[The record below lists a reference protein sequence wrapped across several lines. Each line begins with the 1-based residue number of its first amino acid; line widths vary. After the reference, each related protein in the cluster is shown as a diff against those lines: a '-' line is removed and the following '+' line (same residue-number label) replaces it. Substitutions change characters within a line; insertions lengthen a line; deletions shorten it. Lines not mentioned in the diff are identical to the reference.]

1 MVSIQKVK
9 SMILDTDAN
18 IGTIDTYAKQVTD
31 LHGKMP
37 ELKEKLAKAND
48 AMKYLPEVDALGE
61 IVELNGKMP
70 SIKEQAS
77 VILTLQEK
85 FQKFKTL
92 ADKLL

>member
-1 MVSIQKVK
+1 M
-9 SMILDTDAN
+9 
-18 IGTIDTYAKQVTD
+18 
-31 LHGKMP
+31 
-37 ELKEKLAKAND
+37 
-48 AMKYLPEVDALGE
+48 MKYLPEVDALGE
-61 IVELNGKMP
+61 KIVELNGKMP